1 MGRVS
6 SLHPVVIVGDPRTGA
21 VSTILVLVI
30 PLAAVVLRLRMG
42 DGQSRGRFVLHS
54 IAAAAKVASTTDS
67 IMQLLS
73 LVFFIKNISA
83 RLVVLSHAKMTARLI
98 HDYLSVRILLLCCLL
113 VAGHLLIL
121 RRFHCERT

>member
-1 MGRVS
+1 MS
-6 SLHPVVIVGDPRTGA
+6 SLHPVVIVGDARTGA

-30 PLAAVVLRLRMG
+30 SLAAVVLRLRMG
-42 DGQSRGRFVLHS
+42 DSQSRGRLVLHS

-83 RLVVLSHAKMTARLI
+83 RLVVLSHAKMTAGLI
-98 HDYLSVRILLLCCLL
+98 HDYLSVRVLLLCCLL
-113 VAGHLLIL
+113 VAGCLLIL
-121 RRFHCERT
+121 RRFDCERT